1 MLNVQRCVGLAAAVL
16 GLMGAAMGCGDGE
29 KPPSFGSIAK
39 GLESP
44 TGTVDENS
52 AAEIGKQYEAA
63 SQNSAFGARG
73 DNQVGQSF
81 SGTQSCP
88 AGGNYSA
95 SGSGNESSGSVTIDY
110 NSCCFIE
117 GCCASGDGTIHYNS
131 EAASGSSSGGANY
144 AFCATFDMQYSC
156 EGSSASLDY
165 SMCYGIGGEA
175 VLLIEVNG
183 ESFAVSASTTG
194 ASGSLQIR
202 GANGTWTCS
211 YDDDGGSCTSTT
223 GGSFT
228 FTSSD

>member
-16 GLMGAAMGCGDGE
+16 GLMGAAMGCGDDE
-29 KPPSFGSIAK
+29 APPSFGSIAK

-44 TGTVDENS
+44 TGTVDANS

-63 SQNSAFGARG
+63 SQNSAFGVRG
-73 DNQVGQSF
+73 DDQVGQSGF
-81 SGTQSCP
+81 EGSQSCP
-88 AGGNYSA
+88 AGGNYEA
-95 SGSGNESSGSVTIDY
+95 SGSGNQSSGSVTIDY
-110 NSCCFIE
+110 NACCFSA

-131 EAASGSSSGGANY
+131 EAGSGSAASY
-144 AFCATFDMQYSC
+144 AFCATFDMQYTC

-165 SMCYGIGGEA
+165 SMCYGVGGEA
-175 VLLIEVNG
+175 VLLVEVNG

-211 YDDDGGSCTSTT
+211 YNDDGGSCTSTA
-223 GGSFT
+223 GGNFT